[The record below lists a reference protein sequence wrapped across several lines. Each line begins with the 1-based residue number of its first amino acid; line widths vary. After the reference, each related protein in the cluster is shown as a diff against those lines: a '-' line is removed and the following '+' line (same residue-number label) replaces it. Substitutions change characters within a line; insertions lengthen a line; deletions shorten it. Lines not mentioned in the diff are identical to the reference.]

1 MARGAREGGG
11 WLWQMVVH
19 PYPFTPYYPPPPLD
33 AYNKTQNRKN
43 NPSTFTQVH
52 VWSCCMQGG
61 GQHLFFGATAQWL
74 KNQWKISINLL
85 EKSRVKIQQID
96 DFLNFRA
103 LCCFVFVFQL

>member
-1 MARGAREGGG
+1 MARGAREGVDGYG
-11 WLWQMVVH
+11 RWW
-19 PYPFTPYYPPPPLD
+19 FTLIRLHHITPPPLD

-85 EKSRVKIQQID
+85 ETCRVKIQQID